1 MDTQP
6 TTDSNIA
13 IITHIHTLLDRWIDA
28 DMRVE
33 IAPRLLFSEIE
44 PIAVLAVLVGR
55 AELAQDIIL
64 AWANG
69 TADAGEYAERLGQWG
84 IGTEWCITDTPTT
97 FPTEVMG

>member
-6 TTDSNIA
+6 TNVITLTDA
-13 IITHIHTLLDRWIDA
+13 VHTALDRWIDA

-55 AELAQDIIL
+55 AELAQDIIV

-69 TADAGEYAERLGQWG
+69 TTDAGELTERLKQWG
-84 IGTEWCITDTPTT
+84 IGAEWRIYGTPHT
-97 FPTEVMG
+97 FPTEVME